1 MKCFLLVTLISCAN
15 PTPVTS
21 SNIPGLSENV
31 VKGSIEYISLAN
43 LKQELTTL
51 GYPPSKQIH
60 NGFMCPIP
68 TDLGEWKLSVQHFEE
83 QNILYLALN
92 DYLWLDQAESSQET
106 VFTLTQLATRNHAL
120 LGAKLQLNPQNGA
133 ITISTEI
140 PIGSN
145 IEKIVLQRTLQRLIQ
160 LGTEEYPML
169 KASLGIDQY

>member
-15 PTPVTS
+15 PTPITS
-21 SNIPGLSENV
+21 SNTPELSKNV

-51 GYPPSKQIH
+51 GYPASKQVH
-60 NGFMCPIP
+60 NGFMSPIS
-68 TDLGEWKLSVQHFEE
+68 TDLGEWKLSVQYFEE

-92 DYLWLDQAESSQET
+92 DYLWLDQAESSKET

-120 LGAKLQLNPQNGA
+120 IGGKLQLNPQNGA

-145 IEKIVLQRTLQRLIQ
+145 IEKR
-160 LGTEEYPML
+160 
-169 KASLGIDQY
+169 